1 MNEEMT
7 KTELLEQIRNE
18 RRALETTL
26 SQLTREQMLQPGV
39 EGAWS
44 VKDILIH
51 VVVWEQRMVSW
62 VNQSLSGEPV
72 EMLPPGLTWDD
83 LDRWNEDT
91 YLKHKDDSLVDVLA
105 QLTES
110 YQQVLSTVSSVDE
123 VALLDPERFSWR
135 EGRPLWLVVA
145 ANTSWHYKDH
155 NTSIR
160 SWLEGG

>member
-1 MNEEMT
+1 MSEDMT

-18 RRALETTL
+18 RDALETTL
-26 SQLTREQMLQPGV
+26 SLLSKEQMLQPGV
-39 EGAWS
+39 EGTWS
-44 VKDILIH
+44 AKDVLIH
-51 VVVWEQRMVSW
+51 IVVWEQRMVSW
-62 VNQSLSGEPV
+62 VTQAMSGEPV
-72 EMLPPGLTWDD
+72 EMLPPGYTWDD

-105 QLTES
+105 QFSES
-110 YQQVLSTVSSVDE
+110 YQEVLSTVGSVDE

-145 ANTSWHYKDH
+145 ANSSWHYRDH